1 MGRGVGPRPNLLQE
15 EWRSYFPPRPFRVIV
30 KLDPPPV
37 MVSVPVWTPVA
48 VGVYVTVTLTGV
60 DADTLNEVGV
70 AVKGPVVVAVVAIG
84 ELLLVDT
91 TTV

>member
-1 MGRGVGPRPNLLQE
+1 M
-15 EWRSYFPPRPFRVIV
+15 IV